1 MVPCKFIGEK
11 AGYPMPVV
19 DLVIRMA
26 SFLHDTDYAAQGHT
40 LEKLGLDKM
49 TLEELKEYAKTG
61 KVS

>member
-1 MVPCKFIGEK
+1 
-11 AGYPMPVV
+11 
-19 DLVIRMA
+19 MA